1 MKPASQLA
9 SVDDYS
15 RMKNENPPRCIIF
28 DLSEVF
34 IAGLPGVEKRI
45 STALSIPEDGLL
57 ECFGGEPVMQVLRG
71 EISEDSYLGGIL
83 ERTGWDLGLARLK
96 RMIRDNFHVRI
107 EGSLDILFEV
117 VKTHHVVLLSD
128 HVREWVPYIRSIHP
142 FLDVF
147 DERFYSFELGKTK
160 SDPTVFPVVVRSLGY
175 QPQECLFIDDRIRN
189 VRSAESIGLP
199 SIHFRNAAQLRA
211 DMRRRRVLP

>member
-1 MKPASQLA
+1 
-9 SVDDYS
+9 
-15 RMKNENPPRCIIF
+15 MKNENPPRCILF

-83 ERTGWDLGLARLK
+83 ERTGWDLGLAPLK
-96 RMIRDNFHVRI
+96 RMLRDNFHVRI
-107 EGSLDILFEV
+107 DGSLDILREV
-117 VKTHHVVLLSD
+117 ENTYRVALLSD
-128 HVREWVPYIRSIHP
+128 HVREWIRYIRSIHT

-147 DERFYSFELGKTK
+147 DDRFYSYELGKTK
-160 SDPTVFPVVVRSLGY
+160 SDPTVFPDVLCSLGY
-175 QPQECLFIDDRIRN
+175 QPHECLFIDDRIRN

-199 SIHFRNAAQLRA
+199 SIHFRDAIQLRA
-211 DMRRRRVLP
+211 DLRRRRVLP

>member
-1 MKPASQLA
+1 
-9 SVDDYS
+9 
-15 RMKNENPPRCIIF
+15 
-28 DLSEVF
+28 
-34 IAGLPGVEKRI
+34 
-45 STALSIPEDGLL
+45 
-57 ECFGGEPVMQVLRG
+57 MQVLRG

-107 EGSLDILFEV
+107 EGSLDILYEV

-160 SDPTVFPVVVRSLGY
+160 SDPTVFPVVLRSLGY

-199 SIHFRNAAQLRA
+199 SIHFRNAGQLRA